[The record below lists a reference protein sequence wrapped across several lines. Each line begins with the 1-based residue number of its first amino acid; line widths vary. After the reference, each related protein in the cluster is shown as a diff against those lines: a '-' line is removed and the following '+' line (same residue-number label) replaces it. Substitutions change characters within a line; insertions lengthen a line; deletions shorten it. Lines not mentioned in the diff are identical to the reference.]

1 MQNLN
6 CSIADRSEMVREP
19 QSRSLERS
27 FAPARFC
34 AEVGRLAV
42 RSLYQELV
50 LYPKPG
56 LVSLIDNG
64 SHQDMDASTFMRSLF
79 SLRGYFVS
87 ITAAGMERA
96 SFEQLRTLGIEAE
109 ARMMRATGGVNTHR
123 GAIFCLGML
132 CAAVG
137 AAYVQKNAQ
146 KNTLSPAAIR
156 ANVLAHWG
164 EALERHSLMHAATS
178 HGGEVAR
185 KYKVGGA
192 GEEAALGFPAIFDI
206 ALPQLQ
212 KSQSAGVSWHASKI
226 DTLFLLMSH
235 IHDSNVYSRGGA
247 SGAEIVRNSARQFME
262 AGGTSRVDWKSRAIA
277 VHHDFVRRGLSPG
290 GAADLLAAS
299 CFAYQASTIML
310 PFMVS

>member
-6 CSIADRSEMVREP
+6 YSIADRSGRRGVYRE
-19 QSRSLERS
+19 QRV
-27 FAPARFC
+27 PARFC

-79 SLRGYFVS
+79 SLRGYFVA
-87 ITAAGMERA
+87 ITAAGMKRA
-96 SFEQLRTLGIEAE
+96 SFEELRTLGIAAE

-137 AAYVQKNAQ
+137 AGYAQ
-146 KNTLSPAAIR
+146 RHVLSPAAIR

-164 EALERHSLMHAATS
+164 EALGRHSLMQAATS
-178 HGGEVAR
+178 HGGEVAG

-192 GEEAALGFPAIFDI
+192 REEAALGFPAIFDI
-206 ALPQLQ
+206 ALPQLE
-212 KSQSAGVSWHASKI
+212 KSRRAGIAWHETKI

-235 IHDSNVYSRGGA
+235 IHDSNVYSRGGL
-247 SGAEIVRNSARQFME
+247 SGAEIVKDSSRQFLA
-262 AGGTSRVDWKSRAIA
+262 AGGTSRGDWMRHAIA
-277 VHHDFVRRGLSPG
+277 VHDDFVRLGLSPG

>member
-1 MQNLN
+1 MK
-6 CSIADRSEMVREP
+6 
-19 QSRSLERS
+19 SRTLEQP
-27 FAPARFC
+27 FVPTRFC

-79 SLRGYFVS
+79 SLRGYFVAV
-87 ITAAGMERA
+87 TAAGMRRA
-96 SFEQLRTLGIEAE
+96 SFDELRTLGIAAE

-137 AAYVQKNAQ
+137 AGYAQ
-146 KNTLSPAAIR
+146 RDVFSPAAIR

-164 EALERHSLMHAATS
+164 EALGRHSLMQAATS
-178 HGGEVAR
+178 HGGAR
-185 KYKVGGA
+185 
-192 GEEAALGFPAIFDI
+192 EEAALGFPAIFEI
-206 ALPQLQ
+206 ALPQLE
-212 KSQSAGVSWHASKI
+212 KSQRAGIAWHETKI

-235 IHDSNVYSRGGA
+235 IHDSNVYRRGGL
-247 SGAEIVRNSARQFME
+247 SGAEIVKDFGRQFLA
-262 AGGTSRVDWKSRAIA
+262 AGGTSRADWMRHAIA
-277 VHHDFVRRGLSPG
+277 VHDDFVRLGLSPG

-299 CFAYQASTIML
+299 CFAYQVCSVRNASPTPPL
-310 PFMVS
+310 

>member
-6 CSIADRSEMVREP
+6 CSVADSREIVREP
-19 QSRSLERS
+19 QSRSLEQS
-27 FAPARFC
+27 FMPARFC

-56 LVSLIDNG
+56 LVSLVDNG

-96 SFEQLRTLGIEAE
+96 PFEQLRTLGIEAE

-137 AAYVQKNAQ
+137 AAYLQKSA
-146 KNTLSPAAIR
+146 LSPAAIR

-164 EALERHSLMHAATS
+164 EALGRHSLMPAATS

-185 KYKVGGA
+185 KYKIGGA

-206 ALPQLQ
+206 ALPHLQ
-212 KSQSAGVSWHASKI
+212 KLQRAGISWHASKI
-226 DTLFLLMSH
+226 DTLFLLMRH

-247 SGAEIVRNSARQFME
+247 SGAEIVKNSARQFIE
-262 AGGTSRVDWKSRAIA
+262 AGGTSRPDWKRHAIA
-277 VHHDFVRRGLSPG
+277 IHDDFVKRGLSPG